1 MTYRPL
7 TFALFLSLSLPL
19 AAQAQAP
26 GLDSARRALAT
37 YDLEGDVTLEV
48 IRQLGSIMA
57 HPPGRRQAREA
68 AFLRDM
74 AAADL
79 LMLEPSDAMRLRVA
93 QALGV
98 DADEVVAWLTADLRR
113 AAVGPY
119 RESAAQGLDALA
131 LRGSDSPDYS
141 RAQGP
146 RRDAQLLTAVQL
158 ALASAR
164 PIESLATLHPD
175 PCADGATCSEA
186 LEHFGSSGRRAVSAL
201 VEARACVFRLVEA
214 SAGGEPFAR
223 AAAQALPGIVAA
235 MDAAVLMPAPRLP
248 EDASLPAVA
257 EGEAVAHFDAVLL
270 LRDRELR
277 LGYAAH
283 ARVAESGEVTL
294 EPADVPLLPDTR
306 TFRLPGGFRPVVSAI
321 PALTRALPEAL
332 EGQEVALGVSPEV
345 PAHVMSRVFLSARDA
360 HIEPRLLL
368 ARTTGGG
375 LRAMAFRG
383 VAAGER
389 LPPSEMRVHVRLGG
403 YAVVSAAGTSV
414 SLPRVRGEDG
424 LQFDVAGLSQLVDQ
438 RSPGSASLRFMS
450 VVDSGPVLLAA
461 FGMEPTSDALTM
473 VIP

>member
-7 TFALFLSLSLPL
+7 AFALFLSLALPL
-19 AAQAQAP
+19 DAQAQAP
-26 GLDSARRALAT
+26 GLDSARRGLAT
-37 YDLEGDVTLEV
+37 YDLTGDGTLDV

-79 LMLEPSDAMRLRVA
+79 LMLDPSDAMRSRVA
-93 QALGV
+93 RALGV
-98 DADEVVAWLTADLRR
+98 GGDEVLAWLTADLGR

-119 RESAAQGLDALA
+119 RESATQGLGALA
-131 LRGSDSPDYS
+131 LRGNDSPDYS
-141 RAQGP
+141 RTQGP
-146 RRDAQLLTAVQL
+146 RRDALLLTAVEH
-158 ALASAR
+158 ALASAD
-164 PIESLATLHPD
+164 PIESLAALSPD
-175 PCADGATCSEA
+175 PCGDGGACSDA
-186 LEHFGSSGRRAVSAL
+186 MGHFGPTGRRAVSAL
-201 VEARACVFRLVEA
+201 VEARACASRLAEA

-223 AAAQALPGIVAA
+223 AAVGALPDIVAA
-235 MDAAVLMPAPRLP
+235 MDAAVLTPAPRLP
-248 EDASLPAVA
+248 EDTSLPAVA

-270 LRDRELR
+270 LRNRELR

-283 ARVAESGEVTL
+283 ARVAENGDVTL

-306 TFRLPGGFRPVVSAI
+306 SFRLPGGFRPVVSAI
-321 PALTRALPEAL
+321 GALTRALPEAL

-345 PAHVMSRVFLSARDA
+345 PAHVMSRVFLSARAA
-360 HIEPRLLL
+360 HIEPQLLL

-383 VAAGER
+383 VVAGER
-389 LPPSEMRVHVRLGG
+389 MPASELRVHVRLGG
-403 YAVVSAAGTSV
+403 YAVASNAGRSV
-414 SLPRVRGEDG
+414 SLPRVRGDDG
-424 LQFDVAGLSQLVDQ
+424 LQFDVAGLSRLVDQ
-438 RSPGSASLRFMS
+438 RNPASASLRFMS